1 MGKII
6 ALAAG
11 KGGTGKTL
19 LTAALGERLA
29 ARAPQV
35 CLLDACAGLRGLDLS
50 LGLQDQGVFDWLDL
64 SREDC
69 TMEQA
74 LLRGVGESLPC
85 LIAAPQD
92 LLPEDVDIV
101 QLQKLL
107 TRLQKRF
114 DYVLIDTPSGIGS
127 LTRSLC
133 AMADETVLITTM
145 DFAAQRGTE
154 RLSALLREA
163 QPEAIISL
171 IVIVNR
177 LLPAKRRQDDPEAA
191 AAALSGYLDLP
202 LYAAIRM
209 DDTIGSVDARKAAA
223 QAARSPQ
230 WLIALD
236 QAADRLCGSDTPLK
250 QDRVRRKLWLSR
262 IKG

>member
-1 MGKII
+1 MGKIV

-11 KGGTGKTL
+11 KGGVGKTL

-50 LGLQDQGVFDWLDL
+50 LGLQDQVVFDWLDL

-85 LIAAPQD
+85 LLAAPQD
-92 LLPEDVDIV
+92 LLPEEIDIT

-145 DFAAQRGTE
+145 DDAAQRGTE
-154 RLSALLREA
+154 RISALLREA
-163 QPEAIISL
+163 QPEAVISL
-171 IVIVNR
+171 IVNR
-177 LLPAKRRQDDPEAA
+177 LLPARRRQDDPGAA

-202 LYAAIRM
+202 LCAAICM
-209 DDTIGSVDARKAAA
+209 DDAIGSADARKAAA
-223 QAARSPQ
+223 QAARSLQ
-230 WLIALD
+230 WLTALD

>member
-11 KGGTGKTL
+11 KGGTGKSL

-29 ARAPQV
+29 ARGKQV
-35 CLLDACAGLRGLDLS
+35 CLLDACAGLRGLDLC
-50 LGLQDQGVFDWLDL
+50 LGLQDQVVFDWLDL

-74 LLRGVGESLPC
+74 LLRGVGEGLPA
-85 LIAAPQD
+85 LLAAPQD
-92 LLPEDVDIV
+92 LLPEQADIS

-114 DYVLIDTPSGIGS
+114 DYVLIDTPSGICS
-127 LTRSLC
+127 LTRGLC
-133 AMADETVLITTM
+133 AMADEIILITTM
-145 DFAAQRGTE
+145 DDAAQRGTE

-163 QPEAIISL
+163 QSDAAICL
-171 IVIVNR
+171 LVNCMAPTR
-177 LLPAKRRQDDPEAA
+177 GKHASEAA
-191 AAALSGYLDLP
+191 AALAGYLDLP
-202 LYAAIRM
+202 LCAAIGI
-209 DDTIGSVDARKAAA
+209 DSTIITADARRAAA
-223 QAARSPQ
+223 QGTRSPQ
-230 WLIALD
+230 WLTALE
-236 QAADRLCGSDTPLK
+236 QAADQLCGGDAPLK

>member
-29 ARAPQV
+29 ARGEQV

-50 LGLQDQGVFDWLDL
+50 LGLQDQMVFDWLDL

-69 TMEQA
+69 AMEQA
-74 LLRGVGESLPC
+74 LLRGVGEGQPYL
-85 LIAAPQD
+85 LAAPQD
-92 LLPEDVDIV
+92 LLPEDVDIA

-133 AMADETVLITTM
+133 AMADEIVLITTM
-145 DFAAQRGTE
+145 DDASQRGTE

-171 IVIVNR
+171 IINR

-202 LYAAIRM
+202 LYAAIRL

-230 WLIALD
+230 WLTALE

>member
-29 ARAPQV
+29 ARGEQA

-50 LGLQDQGVFDWLDL
+50 LGLQDQVVFDWLDL

-69 TMEQA
+69 AMEQA

-92 LLPEDVDIV
+92 LLPEDVDIA

-127 LTRSLC
+127 LTMPQLL
-133 AMADETVLITTM
+133 AATGEMLQAAVPGQFTIATTP
-145 DFAAQRGTE
+145 
-154 RLSALLREA
+154 LPLRD
-163 QPEAIISL
+163 
-171 IVIVNR
+171 V
-177 LLPAKRRQDDPEAA
+177 AA
-191 AAALSGYLDLP
+191 AWPRDNSQKRTVFTLD
-202 LYAAIRM
+202 
-209 DDTIGSVDARKAAA
+209 
-223 QAARSPQ
+223 
-230 WLIALD
+230 
-236 QAADRLCGSDTPLK
+236 
-250 QDRVRRKLWLSR
+250 
-262 IKG
+262 

>member
-29 ARAPQV
+29 ARGEQV

-50 LGLQDQGVFDWLDL
+50 LGLQDQVVFDWLDL

-69 TMEQA
+69 AMEQA
-74 LLRGVGESLPC
+74 LLRGVGEGQPYL
-85 LIAAPQD
+85 LAAPQD
-92 LLPEDVDIV
+92 LLPEDVDIA

-145 DFAAQRGTE
+145 DDASQRGT
-154 RLSALLREA
+154 
-163 QPEAIISL
+163 
-171 IVIVNR
+171 
-177 LLPAKRRQDDPEAA
+177 
-191 AAALSGYLDLP
+191 
-202 LYAAIRM
+202 
-209 DDTIGSVDARKAAA
+209 
-223 QAARSPQ
+223 
-230 WLIALD
+230 
-236 QAADRLCGSDTPLK
+236 
-250 QDRVRRKLWLSR
+250 
-262 IKG
+262 

>member
-1 MGKII
+1 MGKIV

-11 KGGTGKTL
+11 KGGVGKTL

-29 ARAPQV
+29 ARVPQV

-50 LGLQDQGVFDWLDL
+50 LGLQDQVVFDWLDL
-64 SREDC
+64 SHEDC

-85 LIAAPQD
+85 LIAAPQA
-92 LLPEDVDIV
+92 LLPEDVDIA
-101 QLQKLL
+101 QLQKLQ

-145 DFAAQRGTE
+145 DDASQRGTE

-171 IVIVNR
+171 IINR

-202 LYAAIRM
+202 LYAAIRL

-230 WLIALD
+230 WLTALE

>member
-11 KGGTGKTL
+11 KGGTGKSL

-29 ARAPQV
+29 ARGKQV
-35 CLLDACAGLRGLDLS
+35 CLLDACVGLRGLDLC
-50 LGLQDQGVFDWLDL
+50 LGLQDQVVFDWQDL
-64 SREDC
+64 SHEDC

-74 LLRGVGESLPC
+74 LLRGTGEGSPS

-92 LLPEDVDIV
+92 LLPEQADIS

-114 DYVLIDTPSGIGS
+114 DDVLIDAPSGIGS

-145 DFAAQRGTE
+145 DDAAQRGTE

-163 QPEAIISL
+163 QSDAIIRL
-171 IVIVNR
+171 IVNC
-177 LLPAKRRQDDPEAA
+177 LPPARGKHTADP
-191 AAALSGYLDLP
+191 AAALASYLDLP
-202 LYAAIRM
+202 LCAAIGA
-209 DDTIGSVDARKAAA
+209 DNTIITADARRAAA
-223 QAARSPQ
+223 QSTRSPQ
-230 WLIALD
+230 WLSALE
-236 QAADRLCGSDTPLK
+236 QAADQLCGGEMPLK